1 MSASAWHQFI
11 FIMGLGFVVA
21 GLTTYIITWML
32 VAVHLRD
39 RHPAEHAR
47 LGAFLF
53 APRAFGWYLA
63 GSYRA
68 LRDRGLN
75 ALGRSGADWVIMS
88 ALTVFRGPSSAGSN
102 SFSRFLG
109 FSFQGTM
116 LFWKMPSSTRVTA
129 PRTICAL
136 STLFGT
142 KP

>member
-21 GLTTYIITWML
+21 GLTTYIITWVL

-63 GSYRA
+63 GRYRA
-68 LRDRGLN
+68 LHDRGLN
-75 ALGRSGADWVIMS
+75 ALGTPGSIGAWAIVLGAIAAIVAKLLS
-88 ALTVFRGPSSAGSN
+88 LQGAG
-102 SFSRFLG
+102 
-109 FSFQGTM
+109 
-116 LFWKMPSSTRVTA
+116 A
-129 PRTICAL
+129 
-136 STLFGT
+136 
-142 KP
+142 

>member
-11 FIMGLGFVVA
+11 FIMGLGLVVA

-63 GSYRA
+63 GRYRA
-68 LRDRGLN
+68 LRDRSLN
-75 ALGRSGADWVIMS
+75 ALGAPGRIGAWAIVLGAIAAVVAKLLS
-88 ALTVFRGPSSAGSN
+88 LQGAG
-102 SFSRFLG
+102 
-109 FSFQGTM
+109 
-116 LFWKMPSSTRVTA
+116 A
-129 PRTICAL
+129 
-136 STLFGT
+136 
-142 KP
+142 